1 MRVPSPKPGLARL
14 ARLAGAALAAI
25 LLMASSPALADGPSR
40 PATPAEQSYYNQV
53 MAVLAK
59 AVPASPPPGW
69 DETGRTQIQT
79 PRQVADGSEED
90 PMGLEYHVRWQDQ
103 ARARAAQEAQ
113 VAAGAEVMKRQM
125 AQPSTAAQEKRVE
138 ALAAQVAQAIERGD
152 MATVNRLQDEMD
164 KLYDEINQVL
174 SRRDAELQAAL
185 KRHQVKDVEAGVSLL
200 VNSAVVEF
208 IGRVAKDQP
217 VAGLTVYRQE
227 GEDNPHLGWRE
238 GYSWVFLGAGWKLM
252 REGDHQYMEFTPKP
266 GVPHT
271 TVQNLVV
278 RVQAA
283 PERARGLLAA
293 LDWAALKGLIK

>member
-1 MRVPSPKPGLARL
+1 MVLRCIDGDAIKAIAADLGVKPNTVITWRDRFMADGVAGLRDRPRSGKPPTYTTAFRDRVLATL
-14 ARLAGAALAAI
+14 EQEPPAGQATWDGAALAAQ
-25 LLMASSPALADGPSR
+25 LG
-40 PATPAEQSYYNQV
+40 Q
-53 MAVLAK
+53 AV
-59 AVPASPPPGW
+59 
-69 DETGRTQIQT
+69 
-79 PRQVADGSEED
+79 
-90 PMGLEYHVRWQDQ
+90 
-103 ARARAAQEAQ
+103 
-113 VAAGAEVMKRQM
+113 
-125 AQPSTAAQEKRVE
+125 
-138 ALAAQVAQAIERGD
+138 ERGD
-152 MATVNRLQDEMD
+152 MAAANRLQEEMD
-164 KLYDEINQVL
+164 KLYDEINQIL

-283 PERARGLLAA
+283 PERARALLAA
-293 LDWAALKGLIK
+293 LDWAALKGLVK

>member
-1 MRVPSPKPGLARL
+1 MRVSHPLPGL

-25 LLMASSPALADGPSR
+25 LLTTPVLADGPSR

-53 MAVLAK
+53 MAVLARST
-59 AVPASPPPGW
+59 PAAPPPGW
-69 DETGRTQIQT
+69 EETSRTQIKT
-79 PRQVADGSEED
+79 PAYVGEGIGED
-90 PMGLEYHVRWQDQ
+90 PMGLEYHVRWQDLPRSQ
-103 ARARAAQEAQ
+103 AAQQAQ
-113 VAAGAEVMKRQM
+113 VAAGAEVMRRQM
-125 AQPSTAAQEKRVE
+125 AQPSTATQERRVE
-138 ALAAQVAQAIERGD
+138 ALAAQLGQAVERGD
-152 MATVNRLQDEMD
+152 MATVNRLQGEMD
-164 KLYDEINQVL
+164 QLYDEINRVQGQ
-174 SRRDAELQAAL
+174 RDAELQAAL
-185 KRHQVKDVEAGVSLL
+185 KRHQVKDVDAGVSLL

-252 REGDHQYMEFTPKP
+252 REGDHQYMEFSPKA

-283 PERARGLLAA
+283 PERARALLAA